1 MEQFKDFFILA
12 SPQLIMVAVIY
23 VLVLAVI
30 FLDLWSGVRKAKKRG
45 EYRSSA
51 GLRRTIDKICR
62 YFNMLL
68 IVTIIDMVQMIAVWS
83 LNTQS
88 SAMLP
93 TLPIF
98 TFAGAMFAC
107 FIELKSV
114 WEKNDK
120 KEKAKMQE
128 TAKLIQ
134 TLLKDKDT
142 TEHLTAFL
150 AYLNENK
157 KSSTV
162 KTTSNENI
170 D

>member
-68 IVTIIDMVQMIAVWS
+68 IVTIIDLVQMIAIWS

-88 SAMLP
+88 ETMLP
-93 TLPIF
+93 TLPVF
-98 TFAGAMFAC
+98 TFVGAIFAC

-142 TEHLTAFL
+142 KEHLSSLL
-150 AYLNENK
+150 AYLDENK
-157 KSSTV
+157 KSST
-162 KTTSNENI
+162 KNISNNENI

>member
-1 MEQFKDFFILA
+1 
-12 SPQLIMVAVIY
+12 
-23 VLVLAVI
+23 
-30 FLDLWSGVRKAKKRG
+30 
-45 EYRSSA
+45 
-51 GLRRTIDKICR
+51 
-62 YFNMLL
+62 MLL
-68 IVTIIDMVQMIAVWS
+68 IVTIIDMVQMIAIWS

-88 SAMLP
+88 ETMLP
-93 TLPIF
+93 TLPVF
-98 TFAGAMFAC
+98 TFIGAIFAC

-142 TEHLTAFL
+142 KEHLSSLL
-150 AYLNENK
+150 AYLDENK
-157 KSSTV
+157 KSST
-162 KTTSNENI
+162 KNISNNENI

>member
-1 MEQFKDFFILA
+1 
-12 SPQLIMVAVIY
+12 
-23 VLVLAVI
+23 
-30 FLDLWSGVRKAKKRG
+30 
-45 EYRSSA
+45 
-51 GLRRTIDKICR
+51 
-62 YFNMLL
+62 
-68 IVTIIDMVQMIAVWS
+68 MVQMIAIYS

-88 SAMLP
+88 TAMLP

-98 TFAGAMFAC
+98 TFIGAMFAC

-162 KTTSNENI
+162 KTISNENI